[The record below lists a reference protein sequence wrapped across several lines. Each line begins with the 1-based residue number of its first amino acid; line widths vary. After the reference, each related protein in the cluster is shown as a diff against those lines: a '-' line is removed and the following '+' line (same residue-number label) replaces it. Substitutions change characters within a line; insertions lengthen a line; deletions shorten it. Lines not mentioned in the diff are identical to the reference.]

1 MSKTEITSQVEWKN
15 VNWRKAEFAVFKLQ
29 KRIYRASQRGDVQTV
44 RRLQKSLAQSWSAK
58 LIAVRRVTQDN
69 KGRVTAGVDGI
80 KSLKPPARL
89 ELAKNLKVNGKSA
102 PTRRVWIPK
111 PGKPEKRGL
120 GIPTIEERAKQTL
133 IKLALEPEWEARFES
148 ESYGFRPGRSCHDAV
163 EAIRT
168 YIAQKPKYVLDA
180 DICRCF
186 DKINHTKL
194 LEKLNTFPIFERQI
208 KAWLKAG
215 VIDFSRWAQRKG
227 FQETLEG
234 VPQGGSI
241 SPLLTNIALHGM
253 QQRIEAQF
261 PSDKANRIRNTKR
274 LFGKEVKAP
283 TLIRYADDLVVI
295 CEELAVVQQ
304 CQQILSEWLSELG
317 LELKPEKTRLVHTLE
332 EHGGE
337 KPGFNFLGFSIRQYP
352 VGKHHSGETS
362 KGKKLGFKTIVK
374 PSNEKLQAHY
384 RKLDK
389 YVEENNSSSQAALI
403 SFLNPIIRGWCHYQ
417 SPWNSK
423 ETFNKLDHLLW
434 SRLYRWGKRRHP
446 NKGKKWVAR
455 KYWRTIGH
463 NNWVFASSR
472 KEQDS
477 FNLLLHAAF
486 PAGLRW
492 KKVQGTR
499 SPYDGDSIYWSA
511 RMGENYKYLEPQKAR
526 LLKRQKGRCAQC
538 GLNFNPGDSIEKHH
552 LKPRAKG
559 GNNADKNLILVH
571 LHCHDQIHG
580 QSETEPR

>member
-1 MSKTEITSQVEWKN
+1 MSKTEITSQVEWKD
-15 VNWRKAEFAVFKLQ
+15 VNWRKAEFTIFKLQ
-29 KRIYRASQRGDVQTV
+29 KRIYRASQCGDAQTV

-58 LIAVRRVTQDN
+58 LIAVRRVTQEN
-69 KGRVTAGVDGI
+69 KGRATAGVDGI
-80 KSLKPPARL
+80 KSLTPPARL
-89 ELAKNLKVNGKSA
+89 ALAENLKLDGKSS

-133 IKLALEPEWEARFES
+133 LKMALEPEWEARFES
-148 ESYGFRPGRSCHDAV
+148 ESYGFRPGRSCHDAI

-180 DICRCF
+180 DICKCF
-186 DKINHTKL
+186 DKINHAKL
-194 LEKLNTFPIFERQI
+194 LRKLNTFPTFERQI

-215 VIDFSRWAQRKG
+215 VIDFSRWAERKG
-227 FQETLEG
+227 FQKTLEG

-295 CEELAVVQQ
+295 CEELTVVQQ

-337 KPGFNFLGFSIRQYP
+337 KPGLNFLGFSLRQYP

-434 SRLYRWGKRRHP
+434 SRLYRWG
-446 NKGKKWVAR
+446 NAVTLTKGKSGLPENIGEPSVI
-455 KYWRTIGH
+455 TIGSLQ
-463 NNWVFASSR
+463 ALGKSR
-472 KEQDS
+472 IPS
-477 FNLLLHAAF
+477 TSYSMPHF
-486 PAGLRW
+486 LR
-492 KKVQGTR
+492 V
-499 SPYDGDSIYWSA
+499 
-511 RMGENYKYLEPQKAR
+511 
-526 LLKRQKGRCAQC
+526 
-538 GLNFNPGDSIEKHH
+538 
-552 LKPRAKG
+552 
-559 GNNADKNLILVH
+559 
-571 LHCHDQIHG
+571 
-580 QSETEPR
+580 